1 MDDKLSD
8 GVYAAVMTPFNPD
21 LSVNITEFFNHCKRM
36 LEKGC
41 TGVVLFGTTGEGP
54 SFSHSER
61 LEILEEILKLGLP
74 PEKTII
80 TNGATG
86 IMETVELAHK
96 AHSLGISYYL
106 IAPPSYY
113 KNNSELGIIDYYKAI
128 ITRIAVFDEL
138 RKIRILLYHIPQF
151 TGVPVTLGVV
161 KALHEEFP
169 NTVIGLKESEGNIS
183 YAKELIKT
191 FPNFRVFVGHER
203 HMMEAVRSGG
213 AGTICGMV
221 NVYPDLICSLFKQ
234 AKRFT
239 ENSVNPPE
247 LDKYCCASGKYN
259 FVVAFK
265 AIMASRSG
273 NLWRV
278 VRPPLSVL
286 SETES
291 KQFIDALR
299 EAHLEPG
306 Q

>member
-1 MDDKLSD
+1 MEQTLSD

-21 LSVNITEFFNHCKRM
+21 LSVNITEFFNHCKRL

-41 TGVVLFGTTGEGP
+41 AGVVLFGTTGEGP
-54 SFSHSER
+54 SLSHSER
-61 LEILEEILKLGLP
+61 LEILEEVLKLGLA
-74 PEKTII
+74 PEKTIVS
-80 TNGATG
+80 NGATG
-86 IMETVELAHK
+86 VMETVELAHK
-96 AHSLGISYYL
+96 AHSLGISSYL
-106 IAPPSYY
+106 IAPPTFY
-113 KNNSELGIIDYYKAI
+113 KNNSEIGIINYYKTI
-128 ITRIAVFDEL
+128 ITRIAVFDES
-138 RKIRILLYHIPQF
+138 RKMKILLYHIPQF
-151 TGVPVTLGVV
+151 TGVPITHAVV

-183 YAKELIKT
+183 YAKELIKS
-191 FPNFRVFVGHER
+191 FPNFKVFVGYER
-203 HMMEAVRSGG
+203 QMIEAVRSGG
-213 AGTICGMV
+213 AGTICGLV

-234 AKRFT
+234 AKTFP
-239 ENSVNPPE
+239 ENSGNPPE
-247 LDKYCCASGKYN
+247 LDKFVSAMGKHN

-265 AIMASRSG
+265 AIMESRNG

-286 SETES
+286 SETDA